1 MGNILVDFALTVLA
15 TFIPLYL
22 GLYLSVLG
30 GKFQQKGVVLF
41 AALSSGIMF
50 WFFLDV
56 MNDAALLDVNQ
67 GFSGNYTHVLLASLF
82 AVSVLFLFGLDR
94 HFAFPTERARAP
106 DTPQLS
112 LTYGVTT
119 TGIMT
124 FSVAA
129 ILALGIGF
137 HAIGEGFEIGAIAP
151 TSSSL
156 IEAIGGLGP
165 GIAYVIHK
173 ILEGFVIGMFALIGR
188 YSKVRNLG
196 ILGLIAGI
204 PTLIGF
210 PMGLQSLIDPTYFF
224 ALGGGATIYAEYKL
238 IPIFVQSELKY
249 VSIVAALFGFYLM
262 YLAGLFH
269 G

>member
-1 MGNILVDFALTVLA
+1 MVNILVDFALTVLA

-22 GLYLSVLG
+22 GLYFSVLA
-30 GKFQQKGVVLF
+30 GKSSRKGVVLF

-56 MNDAALLDVNQ
+56 MNDSALLDVNE

-82 AVSVLFLFGLDR
+82 AVSVLLLFGLDR
-94 HFAFPTERARAP
+94 HFASSIGRAQAP
-106 DTPQLS
+106 DPPQVSLS
-112 LTYGVTT
+112 YSATSNIV
-119 TGIMT
+119 T

-129 ILALGIGF
+129 IVALGIGF
-137 HAIGEGFEIGAIAP
+137 HALGEGFEIGAIAP
-151 TSSSL
+151 NSASI

-173 ILEGFVIGMFALIGR
+173 ILEGFVIGVFALIGR
-188 YSKVRNLG
+188 SSKVRNLG

-210 PMGLQSLIDPTYFF
+210 PMGLQLLTDPTYFF
-224 ALGGGATIYAEYKL
+224 ALGGAATIYVEYKL
-238 IPIFVQSELKY
+238 VPIFVQSELKY
-249 VSIVAALFGFYLM
+249 VSILPALLGFYLM